1 MGATWQQASLEGVI
15 RNIKDSMI
23 GKDFTNMLPNAM
35 FQYNFS
41 RFKNIRLTYSTNT
54 NQPSIT
60 QLQPIPDNTNPL
72 YIKLGNPDLKQ
83 EYMQSVR
90 LNASFVNPYKNRNM
104 FAFFTFQTTKNKIVN
119 YDKINSLG
127 VDSVKPVNVNGVY
140 NLNGNLS
147 YSFPVRFLKGTLD
160 MSSVI
165 NNYHGRQFTNDAGLV
180 LENTINTISI
190 GPRLMLNMSPS
201 DKFNLSLEA
210 SVSTS
215 RTKYSVAS
223 ARNSKYMVQEYELG
237 FDWQMPKGFL
247 LASDFNY
254 RINNQ
259 YSNDFNTKVPA
270 WNASL
275 SKQMLH
281 FNRGELKFTAKDILN
296 KNIGI
301 NRSSN
306 QNYIEDSRV
315 NSLRRFFLLS
325 FTYNLTKTG
334 LGQSGGGGNKMIMR

>member
-1 MGATWQQASLEGVI
+1 
-15 RNIKDSMI
+15 
-23 GKDFTNMLPNAM
+23 
-35 FQYNFS
+35 
-41 RFKNIRLTYSTNT
+41 
-54 NQPSIT
+54 
-60 QLQPIPDNTNPL
+60 
-72 YIKLGNPDLKQ
+72 
-83 EYMQSVR
+83 
-90 LNASFVNPYKNRNM
+90 
-104 FAFFTFQTTKNKIVN
+104 
-119 YDKINSLG
+119 
-127 VDSVKPVNVNGVY
+127 
-140 NLNGNLS
+140 
-147 YSFPVRFLKGTLD
+147 
-160 MSSVI
+160 
-165 NNYHGRQFTNDAGLV
+165 
-180 LENTINTISI
+180 
-190 GPRLMLNMSPS
+190 MLNMSPS